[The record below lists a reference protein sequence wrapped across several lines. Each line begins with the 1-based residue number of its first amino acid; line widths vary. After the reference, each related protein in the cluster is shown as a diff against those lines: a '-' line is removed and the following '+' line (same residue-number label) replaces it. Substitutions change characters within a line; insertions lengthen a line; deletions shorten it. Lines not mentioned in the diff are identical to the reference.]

1 MAIQF
6 VHTTVNGDITVI
18 WEDGAV
24 VREIHIEDTITDL
37 YVQDLVNAIRAAEE
51 SPQGMAFGSIA
62 LSEGKAYLGVGVY
75 TGITLQLLGDWRIY
89 SLRASGVFRVLG
101 GNFLR
106 LDGGDPFRPN
116 LAITEFVIQSAAA
129 TIVTTE
135 GGGGGGDG
143 FNSSDRANLGDIK
156 AVTDS
161 IGSREE
167 LVDAIWQGEGGIRQA
182 LVDISKALETLKKS
196 TSTILLHTRQL
207 FLGDTRD
214 SRKGGK

>member
-1 MAIQF
+1 MAIEF
-6 VHTTVNGDITVI
+6 VHTTVNGDITI
-18 WEDGAV
+18 KWEDGAV
-24 VREIHIEDTITDL
+24 EREIWIEDTITDL
-37 YVQDLVNAIRAAEE
+37 YVQDLDNAIRAAEA
-51 SPQGMAFGSIA
+51 SLQGMAYGPIA
-62 LSEGKAYLGVGVY
+62 VSEGKAYLGVGVY

-89 SLRASGVFRVLG
+89 SLRVSGAFRVLG

-143 FNSSDRANLGDIK
+143 FNSSDRANLEDIK
-156 AVTDS
+156 EVTDS

-182 LVDISKALETLKKS
+182 LKDIAAALETLKKS
-196 TSTILLHTRQL
+196 TSTILTQVRLL
-207 FLGDTRD
+207 LGEK
-214 SRKGGK
+214 SKRK